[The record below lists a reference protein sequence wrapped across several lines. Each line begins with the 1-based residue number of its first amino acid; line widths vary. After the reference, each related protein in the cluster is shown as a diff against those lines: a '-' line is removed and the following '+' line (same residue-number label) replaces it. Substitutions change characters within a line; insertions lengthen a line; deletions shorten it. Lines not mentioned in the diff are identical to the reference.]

1 MQHLWVWLCEKNVNI
16 QLFRT
21 RLVRAISGQ
30 GRETDCTGGLSHFI
44 CYLCVA
50 FQAKSVHVEIGVL
63 PVRSV
68 KTGLHHPFHCAMDKW
83 QLWSSWCK
91 CDFILT
97 FAFFFFLQNQN
108 CELYLFSCLQVA
120 MSGGAIWINSF
131 LGILTIIG
139 LWPVSI
145 IFIHLKESLRVLKIV
160 PKYAMYQVCLG
171 FCDFFCPYHILNGYH
186 WWFSDYICPQMVL
199 ILSQLQTAII
209 NMLAMN
215 GTIACTPPYT
225 SQARGYCEYL

>member
-97 FAFFFFLQNQN
+97 FAFFFFFTKS
-108 CELYLFSCLQVA
+108 ELWIIPFLLFAGGYERWSHMDKLISRNSHYYRTVA
-120 MSGGAIWINSF
+120 CFYHFHSF
-131 LGILTIIG
+131 
-139 LWPVSI
+139 
-145 IFIHLKESLRVLKIV
+145 ERVLT
-160 PKYAMYQVCLG
+160 
-171 FCDFFCPYHILNGYH
+171 CP
-186 WWFSDYICPQMVL
+186 
-199 ILSQLQTAII
+199 
-209 NMLAMN
+209 
-215 GTIACTPPYT
+215 
-225 SQARGYCEYL
+225 